1 MSSQDDNTQ
10 ALDTDIAVVGMAG
23 RFAGARS
30 IDEYWNN
37 LRNGVESL
45 STFTEAELAAA
56 GVDPAELADPNYVK
70 VGAVLPDMEE
80 FDAKFFGFSPREASI
95 MDPQHRHFL
104 EVAWEALENAGHVP
118 ATFGGS
124 IGIFGGSGHN
134 AYMPYNLLTNPKLMA
149 SVGFFLVRH
158 TGNDKDF
165 LTTRVSYLLN
175 LRGPS
180 VNVQT
185 ACSTSLVAIHMGVQS
200 LLNGE
205 CDMAL
210 AGGVTIELPHRH
222 GYLYRENEILSP
234 DGHCR
239 AFDAASKGTV
249 FGSGAGVVVLRR
261 LADAVRDG
269 DHIHAVIKGSAVNND
284 GSQKVGYMAPSVD
297 GQAQAIAEALA
308 IANVAPETITYV
320 SAHGTG
326 TPVGDPI
333 EVAALTQAYRQGTD
347 KTGYCA
353 LGSVKTNIGHTDT
366 AAGVASFIAVA
377 KAMQA
382 GEIPPLLHFKSGNP
396 ACDFERSPFY
406 VNAERIAWTPPQGVP
421 RRAGVSSLGVGG
433 TNGHIVVEQAP
444 QRGAPGAPTR
454 RFQVLVQSARS
465 MKSLDAGSETLAAH
479 FKAQPQTNLADAA
492 YTLQVGRQA
501 MQLRRVVVA
510 DSTADAAAALVDA
523 QRVIT
528 ETAADTPRSVAFMF
542 AGGGAQHPNMGR
554 GLYDSEPMY
563 RRAVDECLSILESRL
578 KLDLKPL
585 LFPATG
591 QEDAA
596 SEQLQRPS
604 LALPALLTTQYAQAK
619 LWQSW
624 GVEPN
629 AMIGHS
635 MGEYTA
641 AHLAGVFSLADALT
655 LVELRGR
662 LFETLPEGAMLSVPL
677 PEAELLPLLPADLS
691 IGVINGPRLCVASGP
706 VASIEALQARL
717 AEMEIDAA
725 RVRINVA
732 AHSPMLEPILAEFH
746 AFLRGITMRAPA
758 IPLISN
764 FSGKPISAAE
774 ATSPDYWVRHL
785 RHTVRFADGVQELL
799 ADESRVLLEVGPG
812 RTLSSLARSH
822 PARKMTQPI
831 VTSMRHPDEVVHD
844 QAFMLGAF
852 GRLWAVGT
860 DVDWGQLRQQDGVS
874 ETRHRIE
881 LPTYRFEHQRHWI
894 EPGVTGVLAPEDR
907 PLHKRKDLS
916 QWFYQP
922 VWQRSLAAQAVVA
935 HSGTTPRRT
944 LLLSDGCAFA
954 DRLAQRLRDAGDE
967 VIVALA
973 GKAWREVDA
982 RNVTVDAKNADDIER
997 LFQHVLAVNPPPSRI
1012 VHLWTFG
1019 PSDVEST
1026 LQRGFYRLLQIAQII
1041 GREDLSEPMALMVV
1055 TQRAQRV
1062 AGETDLDP
1070 AKATLLGPCKV
1081 IPREFPNV
1089 RCLLVDVDAPAA
1101 ASPHER
1107 RLLDGLAADLD
1118 AALAATLTH
1127 DVVAW
1132 RAGERWVQEQ
1142 AEAPLPAVVP
1152 GQSKL
1157 RTQGVY
1163 LITGGLG
1170 GVGLA
1175 MAEYLARTVQA
1186 RLVLVGRQGLPARSE
1201 WPQHLANGSASP
1213 SLVQRIRQVMAIE
1226 ALGAEVLVI
1235 AADVTH
1241 APQMKAAVKQAR
1253 ARFGA
1258 LHGVLHTAG
1267 VLADGVIQ
1275 LKDASV
1281 AASVLAPKVQGTLA
1295 LEAALADDKHAPA
1308 LDFLLLFS
1316 SISAFAGLAGQID
1329 YAAANA
1335 FLDATAQA
1343 RHARG
1348 EGHTIAVDWSQWQ
1361 EVGMAAELANQLGL
1375 APDALSGEDG
1385 IEIGHPLA
1393 QQLLV
1398 DTRDERVVAARLSR
1412 ATHWLL
1418 EEHQVK
1424 GGEAL
1429 IPGTG
1434 YLEIVRNAFALRG
1447 DSDSRSAIELRN
1459 VTFLAP
1465 FIVRVGEERDLRV
1478 HLRGLSTPTASF
1490 SVVGR
1495 SAGEAFVNDAWTEH
1509 VRGQVARVSSAA
1521 EVADTVAAIAER
1533 CQQRVQDGASTPEH
1547 LLFGARWNN
1556 IHRLQFGNGEALLT
1570 LELPAAFAPDL
1581 AEFPLHPALMD
1592 MATGGAQALVP
1603 AYDESRD
1610 FFVPALYGRVRIH
1623 GALTPQLTSHVR
1635 WRADLADDDAGTPD
1649 LAHYDVTV
1657 RDASGRIVVEVEDF
1671 TMLRV
1676 RDKALL
1682 THPAAA
1688 APAPARPRATANNVL
1703 ALGLRDGILSAEGA
1717 EVIERV
1723 LAAGAG
1729 PQIVVSPQDLIAL
1742 LAKLRQTAAPV
1753 VAAQTESAEAMAGY
1767 KAPATATEKMIAS
1780 MWAEMLGHA
1789 RVGATDNFFDLGGH
1803 SLLAVQVINKLKKR
1817 IGRALPLTALLEAPT
1832 VETLAALISPGEA
1845 SNATVGPA
1853 DASSNQAI
1861 NAAPA
1866 PSPVIRSATLVPV
1879 RPASGKPPLFFVH
1892 DGMGETLLYR
1902 NLALKLEPGHP
1913 VYGIQPEINERGEYA
1928 QTTIRDW
1935 AATHIRTL
1943 RRVQPQG
1950 PYMIAGL
1957 CAGGVIAME
1966 MARQLQEAGER
1977 TSYVGILDAADTQL
1991 AEIDHVSTARRDRLM
2006 RLFAQGG
2013 NGGKPTALSVLR
2025 ALPSLFAKGA
2035 RAARYE
2041 LNARWTRWVDARKV
2055 RRMRHQAGPNAGAA
2069 TTLSPTVIPYLQL
2082 YEHAHREHD
2091 PGTQPL
2097 QGLVALYRATG
2108 GDGTPAD
2115 QPYLERYGEP
2125 QLGWGARVAAPLEVA
2140 DVPGGHASLLQEP
2153 NVQKLADAMNQHLV
2167 RALDNRSEA
2176 PAPLPFVERRARP
2189 RTAAQS
2195 LAPAPQTAEID
2206 G

>member
-1 MSSQDDNTQ
+1 MSSHEDNS

-45 STFTEAELAAA
+45 SAFTEAELAAA
-56 GVDPAELADPNYVK
+56 GVNPAELADPNYVK
-70 VGAVLPDMEE
+70 VGAVLPDMED

-118 ATFGGS
+118 EKFGGS

-134 AYMPYNLLTNPKLMA
+134 AYLPYNLLTNPKLMG

-261 LADAVRDG
+261 LADAIADG

-297 GQAQAIAEALA
+297 GQAQAIAEAMA
-308 IANVAPETITYV
+308 IANVSPETITYV

-347 KTGYCA
+347 KTGDLRTGWCA

-396 ACDFERSPFY
+396 ACDFERTPFY
-406 VNAERIAWTPPQGVP
+406 LNAERIAWNPPQGVP

-433 TNGHIVVEQAP
+433 TNAHIVVEQAP
-444 QRGAPGAPTR
+444 PRGQSSAPTR

-479 FKAQPQTNLADAA
+479 FKAQPDTNLADAA

-510 DSTADAAAALVDA
+510 DSTADAATALVDA
-523 QRVIT
+523 QRTIT

-554 GLYDSEPMY
+554 GLYDSEPVY
-563 RRAVDECLSILESRL
+563 RQAVDECLAILRSKL
-578 KLDLKPL
+578 ALDLKPL
-585 LFPATG
+585 LFPAAG

-624 GVEPN
+624 GILPT
-629 AMIGHS
+629 AMVGHS

-706 VASIEALQARL
+706 VASIEALQQRL

-746 AFLRGITMRAPA
+746 AFLRGISMRAPT
-758 IPLISN
+758 IPFISN
-764 FSGKPISAAE
+764 FSGQPITAAE

-785 RHTVRFADGVQELL
+785 RHTVRFADGLQALL
-799 ADESRVLLEVGPG
+799 ADESRALLEVGPG
-812 RTLSSLARSH
+812 RTLSSLARNH
-822 PARKMTQPI
+822 PARNMTQPI
-831 VTSMRHPDEVVHD
+831 VTSMRHPDEAIDD

-852 GRLWAVGT
+852 GRLWAFGT
-860 DVDWGQLRQQDGVS
+860 EVDWSKLREG
-874 ETRHRIE
+874 EARHRIE
-881 LPTYRFEHQRHWI
+881 LPTYRFDHQRHWV
-894 EPGVTGVLAPEDR
+894 EPGVAGVLAPEDR

-922 VWQRSLAAQAVVA
+922 VWQRSVGAPAVVA
-935 HSGTTPRRT
+935 HSGATPRRT
-944 LLLSDGCAFA
+944 LVLSDGSGFA

-967 VIVALA
+967 VIVAST

-982 RNVTVDAKNADDIER
+982 RNVTVDARNANDIER

-1012 VHLWTFG
+1012 VHLWNLG
-1019 PSDVEST
+1019 SADVEAT

-1041 GREDLSEPMALMVV
+1041 GREDLSDPMALMVV

-1062 AGETDLDP
+1062 AGESDIDP

-1089 RCLLVDVDAPAA
+1089 RCVFVDVDAPAA
-1101 ASPHER
+1101 SSPLER
-1107 RLLDGLAADLD
+1107 RMQDGLAADLD
-1118 AALAATLTH
+1118 AALAATLKH
-1127 DVVAW
+1127 DVIAW
-1132 RAGERWVQEQ
+1132 RAGERWVQEH
-1142 AEAPLPAVVP
+1142 AELPLPAVAA

-1175 MAEYLARTVQA
+1175 MAEHLARTVQA
-1186 RLVLVGRQGLPARSE
+1186 RLVLVGRQGLPARGE
-1201 WPQHLANGSASP
+1201 WPHHLANGSASP

-1241 APQMKAAVKQAR
+1241 APQMKAALKQAR

-1295 LEAALADDKHAPA
+1295 LEAALADDKHAPP
-1308 LDFLLLFS
+1308 LDFLMLFS

-1348 EGHTIAVDWSQWQ
+1348 ESNTIAVDWSQWQ

-1385 IEIGHPLA
+1385 VEIGHPLA
-1393 QQLLV
+1393 QRLLL

-1434 YLEIVRNAFALRG
+1434 YLDIVRNAFALRG
-1447 DSDSRSAIELRN
+1447 EQHNGAIELRN

-1465 FIVRVGEERDLRV
+1465 FVVRAGEERDLRV
-1478 HLRGLSTPTASF
+1478 HLRGLGTPAASF
-1490 SVVGR
+1490 TVVGR
-1495 SAGEAFVNDAWTEH
+1495 TAGEAYVNDAWTEH
-1509 VRGQVARVSSAA
+1509 VRGQVAH
-1521 EVADTVAAIAER
+1521 VAAAPKADDSVAVISER
-1533 CQQRVQDGASTPEH
+1533 CQQRTQEGAATPEH

-1556 IHRLQFGNGEALLT
+1556 IRRIQFGSGEALLT

-1603 AYDESRD
+1603 GYDESRD
-1610 FFVPALYGRVRIH
+1610 FFVPALYGKLRIH

-1635 WRADLADDDAGTPD
+1635 WRADLNDDDTGTPD
-1649 LAHYDVTV
+1649 LAHYDVTI
-1657 RDASGRIVVEVEDF
+1657 RDASGRVVVEIEDF

-1682 THPAAA
+1682 AHPAAAA

-1717 EVIERV
+1717 EAIERV
-1723 LAAGAG
+1723 LAANAG
-1729 PQIVVSPQDLIAL
+1729 PQVVVSPQDLIAL

-1767 KAPATATEKMIAS
+1767 KAPATATEKMIAQ

-1789 RVGATDNFFDLGGH
+1789 RVGASDNFFDLGGH
-1803 SLLAVQVINKLKKR
+1803 SLLAVQVINKLKKK
-1817 IGRALPLTALLEAPT
+1817 IGKALPLTALLEAPT
-1832 VETLAALISPGEA
+1832 VETLAALINPGEA
-1845 SNATVGPA
+1845 SSTATHAPA
-1853 DASSNQAI
+1853 DDVA
-1861 NAAPA
+1861 AAPA
-1866 PSPVIRSATLVPV
+1866 AAPVIRSATLVPV

-1913 VYGIQPEINERGEYA
+1913 VYGIQPEINARGEYA

-1950 PYMIAGL
+1950 PYLIAGL

-1991 AEIDHVSTARRDRLM
+1991 EEIDHVRHARRDRLM
-2006 RLFAQGG
+2006 RLFTQGQ
-2013 NGGKPTALSVLR
+2013 NGGKPTPLSVLR

-2041 LNARWTRWVDARKV
+2041 LNTRWTRWVDARKV
-2055 RRMRHQAGPNAGAA
+2055 RRMRHQAGADAMA
-2069 TTLSPTVIPYLQL
+2069 DTQAPTVIPYLQL

-2097 QGLVALYRATG
+2097 QGLVALYRATQ

-2115 QPYLERYGEP
+2115 QPYIERYGEP
-2125 QLGWGARVAAPLEVA
+2125 LLGWGTRVAAPLEVT

-2167 RALDNRSEA
+2167 RALETRNEAQA
-2176 PAPLPFVERRARP
+2176 PAPFVERRKRP
-2189 RTAAQS
+2189 RTAPPQ
-2195 LAPAPQTAEID
+2195 PALQTAEID

>member
-1 MSSQDDNTQ
+1 M
-10 ALDTDIAVVGMAG
+10 
-23 RFAGARS
+23 
-30 IDEYWNN
+30 
-37 LRNGVESL
+37 
-45 STFTEAELAAA
+45 
-56 GVDPAELADPNYVK
+56 
-70 VGAVLPDMEE
+70 
-80 FDAKFFGFSPREASI
+80 
-95 MDPQHRHFL
+95 
-104 EVAWEALENAGHVP
+104 
-118 ATFGGS
+118 
-124 IGIFGGSGHN
+124 
-134 AYMPYNLLTNPKLMA
+134 
-149 SVGFFLVRH
+149 
-158 TGNDKDF
+158 
-165 LTTRVSYLLN
+165 
-175 LRGPS
+175 
-180 VNVQT
+180 
-185 ACSTSLVAIHMGVQS
+185 
-200 LLNGE
+200 
-205 CDMAL
+205 
-210 AGGVTIELPHRH
+210 
-222 GYLYRENEILSP
+222 
-234 DGHCR
+234 
-239 AFDAASKGTV
+239 
-249 FGSGAGVVVLRR
+249 RR
-261 LADAVRDG
+261 
-269 DHIHAVIKGSAVNND
+269 
-284 GSQKVGYMAPSVD
+284 
-297 GQAQAIAEALA
+297 
-308 IANVAPETITYV
+308 
-320 SAHGTG
+320 
-326 TPVGDPI
+326 
-333 EVAALTQAYRQGTD
+333 
-347 KTGYCA
+347 
-353 LGSVKTNIGHTDT
+353 
-366 AAGVASFIAVA
+366 
-377 KAMQA
+377 
-382 GEIPPLLHFKSGNP
+382 
-396 ACDFERSPFY
+396 
-406 VNAERIAWTPPQGVP
+406 
-421 RRAGVSSLGVGG
+421 
-433 TNGHIVVEQAP
+433 IVVAE
-444 QRGAPGAPTR
+444 
-454 RFQVLVQSARS
+454 SS
-465 MKSLDAGSETLAAH
+465 
-479 FKAQPQTNLADAA
+479 
-492 YTLQVGRQA
+492 
-501 MQLRRVVVA
+501 
-510 DSTADAAAALVDA
+510 ADAAAALVNAD
-523 QRVIT
+523 RIVT
-528 ETAADTPRSVAFMF
+528 ETAADVPRSVAFMF

-554 GLYDSEPMY
+554 GLYDSEPVY
-563 RRAVDECLSILESRL
+563 RRAIDECLSILQSRL

-585 LFPATG
+585 LFPAAG
-591 QEDAA
+591 HEEAA
-596 SEQLQRPS
+596 AEQLQRPS
-604 LALPALLTTQYAQAK
+604 LALPALLATQYAQAK

-677 PEAELLPLLPADLS
+677 PEAELLPLLTPDLA

-732 AHSPMLEPILAEFH
+732 AHSPMLEPILAEFG
-746 AFLRGITMRAPA
+746 AFLRGITMRAPTL
-758 IPLISN
+758 PFISN
-764 FSGKPISAAE
+764 FSGQPITAAE

-785 RHTVRFADGVQELL
+785 RHTVRFADGVQALL

-812 RTLSSLARSH
+812 RTLSSLTRNH

-831 VTSMRHPDEVVHD
+831 VTSMRHADEAVHD

-860 DVDWGQLRQQDGVS
+860 DVDWSKLRQLDGVG

-881 LPTYRFEHQRHWI
+881 LPAYRFDHQRHWV

-907 PLHKRKDLS
+907 PLHKRKDLA
-916 QWFYQP
+916 QWFYKP
-922 VWQRSLAAQAVVA
+922 VWQRSVTTPAVVVHTGA
-935 HSGTTPRRT
+935 TPRRT
-944 LLLSDGCAFA
+944 LLLSDGSGFA

-967 VIVALA
+967 VIVATA
-973 GKAWREVDA
+973 GKSWREVDA
-982 RNVTVDAKNADDIER
+982 RNVTVDAKNANDIER
-997 LFQHVLAVNPPPSRI
+997 LFAHVLAVSPPPSRI
-1012 VHLWTFG
+1012 VHLWNLGTG
-1019 PSDVEST
+1019 DVEST
-1026 LQRGFYRLLQIAQII
+1026 LQRGIYRLLQIAQII
-1041 GREDLSEPMALMVV
+1041 GREDLSDPMALMVI

-1081 IPREFPNV
+1081 IPREFTNV
-1089 RCLLVDVDAPAA
+1089 RCVLVDVDAPAA
-1101 ASPHER
+1101 SSPLER

-1118 AALAATLTH
+1118 AALSATLSH
-1127 DVVAW
+1127 DVIAW

-1142 AEAPLPAVVP
+1142 AEAPLPAVAP

-1157 RTQGVY
+1157 RAHGVY

-1175 MAEYLARTVQA
+1175 IAEHLAKTVQA

-1201 WPQHLANGSASP
+1201 WAQRLADGSIAP
-1213 SLVQRIRQVMAIE
+1213 SQAHRIRQVMAIE

-1235 AADVTH
+1235 AADVTS
-1241 APQMKAAVKQAR
+1241 APQMKAALKQAR

-1275 LKDASV
+1275 LKDAAV

-1295 LEAALADDKHAPA
+1295 LEAALADDKQAPA
-1308 LDFLLLFS
+1308 LDFLILFS

-1335 FLDATAQA
+1335 FLDAYAQA
-1343 RHARG
+1343 RYARG
-1348 EGHTIAVDWSQWQ
+1348 EGHTVAIDWSQWQ

-1385 IEIGHPLA
+1385 VEIGHPLA

-1418 EEHQVK
+1418 EEHQLK
-1424 GGEAL
+1424 GGESL

-1447 DSDSRSAIELRN
+1447 DPHGGAIELRN
-1459 VTFLAP
+1459 VTFLTP
-1465 FIVRVGEERDLRV
+1465 FVVRAGEERDLRV
-1478 HLRGLSTPTASF
+1478 HLRGLGTPAASF

-1495 SAGEAFVNDAWTEH
+1495 TAGEAFVNDAWTEH
-1509 VRGQVARVSSAA
+1509 VRGQVSRVATAPKSADSLA
-1521 EVADTVAAIAER
+1521 VISER
-1533 CQQRVQDGASTPEH
+1533 CQQRSQDSASTPEH

-1556 IHRLQFGNGEALLT
+1556 IHRMQFGAGEALLT

-1603 AYDESRD
+1603 GYDESRD
-1610 FFVPALYGRVRIH
+1610 FYVPALYGKLRVY
-1623 GALTPQLTSHVR
+1623 GALTPQVTSHVR
-1635 WRADLADDDAGTPD
+1635 WRADLNDDDSGATDLAPD
-1649 LAHYDVTV
+1649 LAHYDVTI
-1657 RDASGRIVVEVEDF
+1657 RDASGQVVVEVEDF
-1671 TMLRV
+1671 TMIRV

-1682 THPAAA
+1682 ARSATAA

-1723 LAAGAG
+1723 LAANAG

-1753 VAAQTESAEAMAGY
+1753 VAAQAESAEAMAGY
-1767 KAPATATEKMIAS
+1767 KAPSTATEKLIAH

-1789 RVGATDNFFDLGGH
+1789 RVSATDNFFDLGGH
-1803 SLLAVQVINKLKKR
+1803 SLLAVQVINKLKKK
-1817 IGRALPLTALLEAPT
+1817 IGKALPLTALLEAPT
-1832 VETLAALISPGEA
+1832 VETLAALIDPNGSPIDPSA
-1845 SNATVGPA
+1845 DNAT
-1853 DASSNQAI
+1853 
-1861 NAAPA
+1861 AAPSA
-1866 PSPVIRSATLVPV
+1866 APVIRSATLVPV

-1913 VYGIQPEINERGEYA
+1913 VYGLQPEINARGEYA

-1957 CAGGVIAME
+1957 CAGGVIAVE
-1966 MARQLQEAGER
+1966 MARQLQESGEH
-1977 TSYVGILDAADTQL
+1977 TSYVGILDAADSQL
-1991 AEIDHVSTARRDRLM
+1991 AEIDHVSHARRDRLR
-2006 RLFAQGG
+2006 RLFSQG
-2013 NGGKPTALSVLR
+2013 NDGGKPTPLSVLR
-2025 ALPSLFAKGA
+2025 ALPMLVAKA
-2035 RAARYE
+2035 TRAARYE
-2041 LNARWTRWVDARKV
+2041 LQTRWTRAADARKV
-2055 RRMRHQAGPNAGAA
+2055 RRMRQQGAPDAAGDTQAPAA
-2069 TTLSPTVIPYLQL
+2069 DIPFLQL

-2091 PGTQPL
+2091 PGTRPL
-2097 QGLVALYRATG
+2097 QGLVALYRATR

-2115 QPYLERYGEP
+2115 QPYIERYGEA
-2125 QLGWGARVAAPLEVA
+2125 QLGWSSRVATPLEVT

-2153 NVQKLADAMNQHLV
+2153 NVHRLAEAMNQHLV
-2167 RALDNRSEA
+2167 RAQAGGTEA
-2176 PAPLPFVERRARP
+2176 GSPAPTFERRTVP
-2189 RTAAQS
+2189 RTAPQPSA
-2195 LAPAPQTAEID
+2195 LQTADID

>member
-1 MSSQDDNTQ
+1 MNPHDDDTPP
-10 ALDTDIAVVGMAG
+10 LDTDIAVVGMAG
-23 RFAGARS
+23 RFAGART

-45 STFTEAELAAA
+45 TTFTEAELVAT
-56 GVDPAELADPNYVK
+56 GVNPAELADPNYVK

-104 EVAWEALENAGHVP
+104 EVAWEALENAAHVP
-118 ATFGGS
+118 EKFGGS

-134 AYMPYNLLTNPKLMA
+134 AYLPYNLLTNPKLMA

-261 LADAVRDG
+261 LADALREG

-308 IANVAPETITYV
+308 IANVSPDTITYV

-347 KTGYCA
+347 KVNYCA

-396 ACDFERSPFY
+396 ACDFERTPFY
-406 VNAERIAWTPPQGVP
+406 LNAERIAWNPPQGVP

-444 QRGAPGAPTR
+444 PRGASGVPTR

-465 MKSLDAGSETLAAH
+465 MKSLDAGSKTLAAH
-479 FKAQPQTNLADAA
+479 FKARPGTHLADAA
-492 YTLQVGRQA
+492 YTLQAGRQA

-510 DSTADAAAALVDA
+510 DSTTDAAAALVDT

-528 ETAADTPRSVAFMF
+528 ETASDTQRSVAFMF
-542 AGGGAQHPNMGR
+542 AGGGAQHPDMGK
-554 GLYDSEPMY
+554 GLYDSEPVY
-563 RRAVDECLSILESRL
+563 HRAVDECLGILQSRL
-578 KLDLKPL
+578 QLDLKPL
-585 LFPATG
+585 LFPPAG
-591 QEDAA
+591 QHEVAA
-596 SEQLQRPS
+596 EELQRPS
-604 LALPALLTTQYAQAK
+604 LALPALFTTQYAQAK

-624 GVEPN
+624 GIEPN

-677 PEAELLPLLPADLS
+677 PEAELLPLLTADLADVS

-717 AEMEIDAA
+717 AGMDIDAA

-732 AHSPMLEPILAEFH
+732 AHSPMLEPILAEFS
-746 AFLRGITMRAPA
+746 AFLRGITMRAPTVA
-758 IPLISN
+758 VISN
-764 FSGKPISAAE
+764 FSGKPITAAE
-774 ATSPDYWVRHL
+774 ATSPEYWVRHL

-831 VTSMRHPDEVVHD
+831 VTSMRHPEEAVDD

-860 DVDWGQLRQQDGVS
+860 DVDWSKLREG

-881 LPTYRFEHQRHWI
+881 LPTYCFDHQRHWV

-922 VWQRSLAAQAVVA
+922 VWQRSMGSPAVVA
-935 HSGTTPRRT
+935 HTGTTPRRT
-944 LLLSDGCAFA
+944 LVLSDGSGFA
-954 DRLAQRLRDAGDE
+954 DRLSQRLRDAGDE
-967 VIVALA
+967 VIVASI

-982 RNVTVDAKNADDIER
+982 RNVVVDAKNANDIER
-997 LFQHVLAVNPPPSRI
+997 LFAHVLAVSPPPSRI
-1012 VHLWTFG
+1012 VHLWNLD
-1019 PSDVEST
+1019 SADVETT

-1041 GREDLSEPMALMVV
+1041 GREDLSDPLALMVV
-1055 TQRAQRV
+1055 TRRAQRV
-1062 AGETDLDP
+1062 AGESDLDP
-1070 AKATLLGPCKV
+1070 VKATLLGPCKV
-1081 IPREFPNV
+1081 IPREFPNM
-1089 RCLLVDVDAPAA
+1089 RCVLVDVDAPAA
-1101 ASPHER
+1101 SSPLER

-1118 AALAATLTH
+1118 AALAAPPTH
-1127 DVVAW
+1127 DVIAW

-1142 AEAPLPAVVP
+1142 IELPLPAVAA
-1152 GQSKL
+1152 GQSSL
-1157 RTQGVY
+1157 RARGVY

-1175 MAEYLARTVQA
+1175 IAEYLAKTVQA

-1226 ALGAEVLVI
+1226 TLGAEVLVI
-1235 AADVTH
+1235 AADVTNT
-1241 APQMKAAVKQAR
+1241 AQMKAAVRSAR
-1253 ARFGA
+1253 ARYGA

-1275 LKDASV
+1275 LKDALV

-1308 LDFLLLFS
+1308 LDFLMLFS

-1343 RHARG
+1343 RYARG

-1385 IEIGHPLA
+1385 VEIGHPLA

-1398 DTRDERVVAARLSR
+1398 DTRDERVVATRLSR

-1418 EEHQVK
+1418 EEHQIK

-1434 YLEIVRNAFALRG
+1434 YLEIVRNAFALR
-1447 DSDSRSAIELRN
+1447 SDHQNGSIELRN

-1465 FIVRVGEERDLRV
+1465 FVVRAGEERDLRV
-1478 HLRGLSTPTASF
+1478 HLRGLGTPTASF

-1495 SAGEAFVNDAWTEH
+1495 TAGEAYVNDAWTEH
-1509 VRGQVARVSSAA
+1509 VRGQVTHVTTAPRQTESVA
-1521 EVADTVAAIAER
+1521 EISER
-1533 CQQRVQDGASTPEH
+1533 CQRSVQEGASAPEH

-1556 IHRLQFGNGEALLT
+1556 IRRLQFGDGEALLT

-1603 AYDESRD
+1603 GYDESRD
-1610 FFVPALYGRVRIH
+1610 FFVPALYGNVRIH
-1623 GALTPQLTSHVR
+1623 GALTPQLTSHIR
-1635 WRADLADDDAGTPD
+1635 WRADLHDDDSSTPD
-1649 LAHYDVTV
+1649 LAHYDVTI

-1676 RDKALL
+1676 RDKSLL
-1682 THPAAA
+1682 THPAAVA
-1688 APAPARPRATANNVL
+1688 APTPARPRATANNVL

-1723 LAAGAG
+1723 LAANAG
-1729 PQIVVSPQDLIAL
+1729 PQIIVSPQDLIAL
-1742 LAKLRQTAAPV
+1742 LAKLRQATAPV
-1753 VAAQTESAEAMAGY
+1753 VAQVESAEAMAGY
-1767 KAPATATEKMIAS
+1767 KAPSTATEKLIAQ

-1789 RVGATDNFFDLGGH
+1789 RVGASDNFFDLGGH
-1803 SLLAVQVINKLKKR
+1803 SLLAVQVINKLKKK
-1817 IGRALPLTALLEAPT
+1817 IGKALPLTALLEAPT
-1832 VETLAALISPGEA
+1832 VETLAALINPGEKGSGA
-1845 SNATVGPA
+1845 DDAPTNETV
-1853 DASSNQAI
+1853 
-1861 NAAPA
+1861 AAA
-1866 PSPVIRSATLVPV
+1866 AASPVIRSATLVPV

-1913 VYGIQPEINERGEYA
+1913 VYGIQPEINARGEYA

-1950 PYMIAGL
+1950 PYLIAGL

-1991 AEIDHVSTARRDRLM
+1991 REIDHVSHARRDRLM

-2013 NGGKPTALSVLR
+2013 TGGKPTLLSVLR
-2025 ALPSLFAKGA
+2025 ALPLLFAKA
-2035 RAARYE
+2035 TRAARYE
-2041 LNARWTRWVDARKV
+2041 LNTRWTRWADARKV
-2055 RRMRHQAGPNAGAA
+2055 RRMRTHAGPDVGADTQA
-2069 TTLSPTVIPYLQL
+2069 PTVIPYLQL
-2082 YEHAHREHD
+2082 YEHAHREHE

-2097 QGLVALYRATG
+2097 DGLVALYRATQ

-2115 QPYLERYGEP
+2115 QPYIERYGEP
-2125 QLGWGARVAAPLEVA
+2125 QLGWGSRVAAPLEVI

-2153 NVQKLADAMNQHLV
+2153 NVQKLADAINQHLV
-2167 RALDNRSEA
+2167 RALDSRTEAHA
-2176 PAPLPFVERRARP
+2176 PAPFVERRARP
-2189 RTAAQS
+2189 RTALPQ
-2195 LAPAPQTAEID
+2195 PAPQAAEID
-2206 G
+2206 A

>member
-45 STFTEAELAAA
+45 TTFTEAELAAA
-56 GVDPAELADPNYVK
+56 GVNPAELADPNYVK

-134 AYMPYNLLTNPKLMA
+134 AYLPYNLLSNPKLMA

-249 FGSGAGVVVLRR
+249 FGSGAGIVVLRR
-261 LADAVRDG
+261 LADAIADG

-297 GQAQAIAEALA
+297 GQAQAIAEAMA
-308 IANVAPETITYV
+308 IANVSPETITYV

-333 EVAALTQAYRQGTD
+333 EVAALTQAYRQGTE

-382 GEIPPLLHFKSGNP
+382 GEIPPLLHFKSGNT
-396 ACDFERSPFY
+396 ACDFERTPFY
-406 VNAERIAWTPPQGVP
+406 LNAERIAWNPPQGVP

-444 QRGAPGAPTR
+444 QRGPSSTPTR
-454 RFQVLVQSARS
+454 RYQVLVQSARS
-465 MKSLDAGSETLAAH
+465 MKSLDAGSQTLAAH
-479 FKAQPQTNLADAA
+479 FKTQPGTNLADAA

-501 MQLRRVVVA
+501 MQLRRLVVA
-510 DSTADAAAALVDA
+510 DSTADAAAALVDS

-528 ETAADTPRSVAFMF
+528 ETAADLPRSVAFMF
-542 AGGGAQHPNMGR
+542 AGGGAQHPDMGR
-554 GLYDSEPMY
+554 GLYDGEPVY
-563 RRAVDECLSILESRL
+563 RRAVDECLAILQSRL
-578 KLDLKPL
+578 KLDLRPL
-585 LFPATG
+585 LFPAAG
-591 QEDAA
+591 QHEIAA
-596 SEQLQRPS
+596 EQLQRPS
-604 LALPALLTTQYAQAK
+604 LALPALLATQYAQAK

-624 GVEPN
+624 GVEPT

-732 AHSPMLEPILAEFH
+732 AHSPMLEPILAEFS
-746 AFLRGITMRAPA
+746 AFLRGITMRAPTMA
-758 IPLISN
+758 VISN
-764 FSGKPISAAE
+764 FSGKPVTAAE

-785 RHTVRFADGVQELL
+785 RHTVRFADGLQDLL

-812 RTLSSLARSH
+812 RTLSSLARNH

-831 VTSMRHPDEVVHD
+831 VTSMRHPDEAVDD

-860 DVDWGQLRQQDGVS
+860 DVDWSKLRQLDDVS
-874 ETRHRIE
+874 EKRHRIE
-881 LPTYRFEHQRHWI
+881 LPTYRFEHQRHWV

-907 PLHKRKDLS
+907 SLHKRKDLS

-922 VWQRSLAAQAVVA
+922 VWQRSLAAPAVVA

-944 LLLSDGCAFA
+944 LMLSDGSGFA

-982 RNVTVDAKNADDIER
+982 RNVTVDAKSANDIER
-997 LFQHVLAVNPPPSRI
+997 LLQHVLAVNPPPSRI
-1012 VHLWTFG
+1012 VHLWNLG
-1019 PSDVEST
+1019 PADVETT
-1026 LQRGFYRLLQIAQII
+1026 LQRGFYRLLQIAQVI
-1041 GREDLSEPMALMVV
+1041 GREDLSDPMALMVV

-1062 AGETDLDP
+1062 AGETDIDP

-1089 RCLLVDVDAPAA
+1089 RCVLVDVDAPV
-1101 ASPHER
+1101 ASSPLER
-1107 RLLDGLAADLD
+1107 RMLDGLAADLD

-1127 DVVAW
+1127 DVIAW

-1142 AEAPLPAVVP
+1142 AEAPLPAVAA
-1152 GQSKL
+1152 GQSRL

-1175 MAEYLARTVQA
+1175 IAEYLAKTVQA
-1186 RLVLVGRQGLPARSE
+1186 RLVLIGRQGLPARSE

-1235 AADVTH
+1235 AADVTN
-1241 APQMKAAVKQAR
+1241 APQMKAALKQAR

-1308 LDFLLLFS
+1308 LDFLMLFS

-1343 RHARG
+1343 RYARG
-1348 EGHTIAVDWSQWQ
+1348 DGHTIAVDWSQWQ

-1385 IEIGHPLA
+1385 VDIGHPLA

-1398 DTRDERVVAARLSR
+1398 DTRDERVVATRLSR

-1418 EEHQVK
+1418 EEHQIK

-1447 DSDSRSAIELRN
+1447 EQQNDAIELRN

-1465 FIVRVGEERDLRV
+1465 FVVRAGEERDLRV
-1478 HLRGLSTPTASF
+1478 HLRGLGTPAASF

-1495 SAGEAFVNDAWTEH
+1495 AAGEAYVNDAWTEH
-1509 VRGQVARVSSAA
+1509 VRGQVARVSTAAKSADSVA
-1521 EVADTVAAIAER
+1521 EISER
-1533 CQQRVQDGASTPEH
+1533 CQRRVQDGANAPEH
-1547 LLFGARWNN
+1547 LLFGARWSN
-1556 IHRLQFGNGEALLT
+1556 IHRLQLGDGEALLT

-1603 AYDESRD
+1603 GYDESRD
-1610 FFVPALYGRVRIH
+1610 FFVPALYGKVRIH

-1635 WRADLADDDAGTPD
+1635 WRADLHDDDDGTPD
-1649 LAHYDVTV
+1649 LAHYDVTI
-1657 RDASGRIVVEVEDF
+1657 RDASGRVVVEVDDF
-1671 TMLRV
+1671 TMLRL

-1682 THPAAA
+1682 THPAAAA

-1723 LAAGAG
+1723 LAANAG

-1742 LAKLRQTAAPV
+1742 LAKLRQTAAPLV
-1753 VAAQTESAEAMAGY
+1753 AQTESAEAMAGY
-1767 KAPATATEKMIAS
+1767 KAPATATEKMIAQ

-1789 RVGATDNFFDLGGH
+1789 RVGASDNFFDLGGH
-1803 SLLAVQVINKLKKR
+1803 SLLAVQVINKLKKKV
-1817 IGRALPLTALLEAPT
+1817 GKALPLTALLEAPT
-1832 VETLAALISPGEA
+1832 VETLAALINPGD
-1845 SNATVGPA
+1845 VGKGPA
-1853 DASSNQAI
+1853 DASADEAA
-1861 NAAPA
+1861 AAPA

-1913 VYGIQPEINERGEYA
+1913 VYGIQPEINARGEYA

-1950 PYMIAGL
+1950 PYLIAGL

-1991 AEIDHVSTARRDRLM
+1991 EEIDHVSHARRDRLT

-2013 NGGKPTALSVLR
+2013 NGGKPTPLSVLR

-2041 LNARWTRWVDARKV
+2041 LQTRWARVVDARKV
-2055 RRMRHQAGPNAGAA
+2055 RRMRHQAGPDAA
-2069 TTLSPTVIPYLQL
+2069 ADTQTPTVIPYLQL

-2097 QGLVALYRATG
+2097 QGLVALYRATR

-2115 QPYLERYGEP
+2115 QPYIERYGEP
-2125 QLGWGARVAAPLEVA
+2125 QLGWGSRVAAPLEVT

-2167 RALDNRSEA
+2167 RALDSRTEASA
-2176 PAPLPFVERRARP
+2176 PAPFVERRARP
-2189 RTAAQS
+2189 RTALPQ
-2195 LAPAPQTAEID
+2195 PALQTAEID

>member
-1 MSSQDDNTQ
+1 
-10 ALDTDIAVVGMAG
+10 
-23 RFAGARS
+23 
-30 IDEYWNN
+30 
-37 LRNGVESL
+37 
-45 STFTEAELAAA
+45 
-56 GVDPAELADPNYVK
+56 
-70 VGAVLPDMEE
+70 MEE

-104 EVAWEALENAGHVP
+104 EVAWQALENAGHVP

-124 IGIFGGSGHN
+124 IGVFGGSGHN
-134 AYMPYNLLTNPKLMA
+134 AYMPLNLLSNPKLMA

-249 FGSGAGVVVLRR
+249 FGSGVGVVVLRR
-261 LADAVRDG
+261 LADAMADG

-308 IANVAPETITYV
+308 IANVSPETITYV

-347 KTGYCA
+347 KTAYCA

-396 ACDFERSPFY
+396 ACDFERTPFY
-406 VNAERIAWTPPQGVP
+406 LNAERIAWNPPQGTP

-433 TNGHIVVEQAP
+433 TNAHLVVEEAP
-444 QRGAPGAPTR
+444 RRGASSAPTR

-465 MKSLDAGSETLAAH
+465 MKSLDAGSETLAA
-479 FKAQPQTNLADAA
+479 FFRSQAETNFADAA
-492 YTLQVGRQA
+492 YTLQAGRQP

-510 DSTADAAAALVDA
+510 ESLADAAQALTDA
-523 QRVIT
+523 ERVIT
-528 ETAADTPRSVAFMF
+528 ETAADVPRSVAFMF

-554 GLYDSEPMY
+554 GLYDSEPVY
-563 RRAVDECLSILESRL
+563 RHAVDECLSILQSRL

-585 LFPATG
+585 LFPAPG
-591 QEDAA
+591 QEEVAG
-596 SEQLQRPS
+596 EQLQRPS

-717 AEMEIDAA
+717 ADMEIDAT

-758 IPLISN
+758 IALVSN
-764 FSGKPISAAE
+764 FSGKPITTAE

-831 VTSMRHPDEVVHD
+831 VTSMRHPDEAAHD

-860 DVDWGQLRQQDGVS
+860 DVDWGKLREGES
-874 ETRHRIE
+874 RHRIE
-881 LPTYRFEHQRHWI
+881 LPTYCFDHHRHWV
-894 EPGVTGVLAPEDR
+894 EPGVSGVLAPEDR
-907 PLHKRKDLS
+907 PLHKRKELS

-922 VWQRSLAAQAVVA
+922 VWQRSVAATAVVA

-944 LLLSDGCAFA
+944 LVLSDGSGFA

-997 LFQHVLAVNPPPSRI
+997 LFAQVLAVSPPPSRI
-1012 VHLWTFG
+1012 VHLWNLG
-1019 PSDVEST
+1019 PADVESS

-1041 GREDLSEPMALMVV
+1041 GREDLADPMALMVV

-1089 RCLLVDVDAPAA
+1089 RCVLVDIDAPAA
-1101 ASPHER
+1101 ASPLDR

-1118 AALAATLTH
+1118 AALSATLTH
-1127 DVVAW
+1127 DVIAW
-1132 RAGERWVQEQ
+1132 RAGERWVQQ
-1142 AEAPLPAVVP
+1142 QVEAPLPAVAA

-1175 MAEYLARTVQA
+1175 IAEYLARTVQA
-1186 RLVLVGRQGLPARSE
+1186 RLVLIGRQGLPARSE
-1201 WPQHLANGSASP
+1201 WPQHLANGAASP
-1213 SLVQRIRQVMAIE
+1213 SLVHRIRQVMAIE

-1235 AADVTH
+1235 AADVTQP
-1241 APQMKAAVKQAR
+1241 AQMKAAVKQAR

-1308 LDFLLLFS
+1308 LDFLMLFS

-1348 EGHTIAVDWSQWQ
+1348 EGRTIAIDWSQWQ

-1385 IEIGHPLA
+1385 VEIGHPLA

-1434 YLEIVRNAFALRG
+1434 YLDIVRNAFALRG
-1447 DSDSRSAIELRN
+1447 EHHGGAIELRN

-1465 FIVRVGEERDLRV
+1465 FIVRAGEERDLRV
-1478 HLRGLSTPTASF
+1478 HLRGLCTPTASF

-1495 SAGEAFVNDAWTEH
+1495 AAGEAFVNDAWTEH
-1509 VRGQVARVSSAA
+1509 VRGQVAQVSTAA
-1521 EVADTVAAIAER
+1521 GPAESVAEISER
-1533 CQQRVQDGASTPEH
+1533 CQHRLQEGASAPEH
-1547 LLFGARWNN
+1547 LLFGARWSN
-1556 IHRLQFGNGEALLT
+1556 IQRIQFGNGEALLT

-1592 MATGGAQALVP
+1592 MATAGAQALVP
-1603 AYDESRD
+1603 GYDETRD

-1635 WRADLADDDAGTPD
+1635 WRADLNDDDDSDTPD

-1657 RDASGRIVVEVEDF
+1657 RDASGRVVVEVEDF

-1682 THPAAA
+1682 THPAAAA

-1723 LAAGAG
+1723 LSADAG
-1729 PQIVVSPQDLIAL
+1729 PQVVVSPQDLIAL

-1767 KAPATATEKMIAS
+1767 KAPATATEKMIAQ

-1789 RVGATDNFFDLGGH
+1789 RVGASDNFFDLGGH
-1803 SLLAVQVINKLKKR
+1803 SLLAVQVINKLKKK
-1817 IGRALPLTALLEAPT
+1817 IGKTLPLTALLEAPT
-1832 VETLAALISPGEA
+1832 VETLAALINPGESRGA
-1845 SNATVGPA
+1845 EPALA
-1853 DASSNQAI
+1853 DAAGGETTP
-1861 NAAPA
+1861 APAPA
-1866 PSPVIRSATLVPV
+1866 PSTVIRSATLVPV

-1913 VYGIQPEINERGEYA
+1913 VYGIQPEINDRGEYA

-1991 AEIDHVSTARRDRLM
+1991 AEIDHVQTARRHRLM
-2006 RLFAQGG
+2006 RLFGQGE
-2013 NGGKPTALSVLR
+2013 NGGKPTLRSVLR
-2025 ALPSLFAKGA
+2025 ALPLLLAKAA

-2055 RRMRHQAGPNAGAA
+2055 RRMRGRAGPYASGD
-2069 TTLSPTVIPYLQL
+2069 TQSPTVIPYLQL

-2097 QGLVALYRATG
+2097 HGLVALYRATG

-2115 QPYLERYGEP
+2115 QPYIERYGEP
-2125 QLGWGARVAAPLEVA
+2125 QLGWGSRVAAPLEVT

-2153 NVQKLADAMNQHLV
+2153 NVQKLADAMNRHLV
-2167 RALDNRSEA
+2167 RALENRLDA

-2189 RTAAQS
+2189 RPAALTPPTPS
-2195 LAPAPQTAEID
+2195 PAPAPAPLTAEID

>member
-1 MSSQDDNTQ
+1 MSRDNDNTA

-37 LRNGVESL
+37 LRNGVESF
-45 STFTEAELAAA
+45 SAFSETELAAA
-56 GVDPAELADPNYVK
+56 GVNPAELADPNYVK

-104 EVAWEALENAGHVP
+104 EVAWQALENAGHVP
-118 ATFGGS
+118 EKFGGS
-124 IGIFGGSGHN
+124 IGVFGGSGHN
-134 AYMPYNLLTNPKLMA
+134 AYLPYNLLTNPKLMA

-261 LADAVRDG
+261 LADAIADG

-297 GQAQAIAEALA
+297 GQAQAIAEAMA
-308 IANVAPETITYV
+308 IANVSPETITYV

-333 EVAALTQAYRQGTD
+333 EVAALTQAYRQGTE

-396 ACDFERSPFY
+396 ACDFERTPFY
-406 VNAERIAWTPPQGVP
+406 LNAERIAWQPPPGVP

-433 TNGHIVVEQAP
+433 TNAHIVVEEAP
-444 QRGAPGAPTR
+444 RRGASSAPTR

-465 MKSLDAGSETLAAH
+465 MKSLDAGSETLAA
-479 FKAQPQTNLADAA
+479 FFRSQAETNFADAA

-510 DSTADAAAALVDA
+510 ESVVDAAQALTDA
-523 QRVIT
+523 ERVIT
-528 ETAADTPRSVAFMF
+528 ETAADVPRSVAFMF

-554 GLYDSEPMY
+554 GLYDSEPVY
-563 RRAVDECLSILESRL
+563 RRAVDECLAILQSRL

-585 LFPATG
+585 LFPAAG
-591 QEDAA
+591 QEDVA

-717 AEMEIDAA
+717 ADMEIDAT

-732 AHSPMLEPILAEFH
+732 AHSPMLEPILTEFH

-758 IPLISN
+758 IALVSN
-764 FSGKPISAAE
+764 FSGKPITAAE

-831 VTSMRHPDEVVHD
+831 VTSMRHPDEEAHD

-860 DVDWGQLRQQDGVS
+860 DVDWSRLREG

-881 LPTYRFEHQRHWI
+881 LPTYCFDHHRHWV
-894 EPGVTGVLAPEDR
+894 EPGVSGVLAPEDR
-907 PLHKRKDLS
+907 LLHKRKDLS

-922 VWQRSLAAQAVVA
+922 VWQRSVAAHTVVG

-944 LLLSDGCAFA
+944 LLLSDGSGLA

-982 RNVTVDAKNADDIER
+982 RNVTVDAKNANDIER
-997 LFQHVLAVNPPPSRI
+997 LFAHVLAVSPPPSRI
-1012 VHLWTFG
+1012 VHLWNLG
-1019 PSDVEST
+1019 PSDIEST

-1041 GREDLSEPMALMVV
+1041 GREDLADPMALMVV

-1062 AGETDLDP
+1062 AGEADLDP

-1101 ASPHER
+1101 ASPLEK

-1118 AALAATLTH
+1118 AALSATHTQTNGH
-1127 DVVAW
+1127 DVIAW
-1132 RAGERWVQEQ
+1132 RAGERWVQTQ
-1142 AEAPLPAVVP
+1142 AETPLPAVTP

-1157 RTQGVY
+1157 RAQGVY

-1213 SLVQRIRQVMAIE
+1213 SLVHRIRQVMAIE

-1235 AADVTH
+1235 AADVTQ
-1241 APQMKAAVKQAR
+1241 AAQMKAAVKQAR

-1308 LDFLLLFS
+1308 LDFLMLFS

-1348 EGHTIAVDWSQWQ
+1348 DVHTIAVDWSQWQ

-1385 IEIGHPLA
+1385 VEIGHPLA

-1398 DTRDERVVAARLSR
+1398 DTRDERVVATQLSR

-1447 DSDSRSAIELRN
+1447 EHHAGGAIELRN

-1465 FIVRVGEERDLRV
+1465 FIVRAGEARDLRV
-1478 HLRGLSTPTASF
+1478 HLRGLGTPTASF
-1490 SVVGR
+1490 TVVGR
-1495 SAGEAFVNDAWTEH
+1495 TAGEAYVNDAWTEH
-1509 VRGQVARVSSAA
+1509 VRGQVAHVTPAA
-1521 EVADTVAAIAER
+1521 PAADGVAEISER
-1533 CQQRVQDGASTPEH
+1533 CQQRVQDGAAAPEH

-1556 IHRLQFGNGEALLT
+1556 IRRIQFGHGEALLT

-1581 AEFPLHPALMD
+1581 AQYPLHPPLMD
-1592 MATGGAQALVP
+1592 TATGRAQARLPRVHRLVELRDRAADVVLRHDLEVVQLLRHRQQLHDVLVVLTEGHQAHAAALARHVGKGRDHHVARAGAQPPRLVLHVFDHHAHVAHAEAVEHVVHAAQAVGEMRDVALRHGLG
-1603 AYDESRD
+1603 ADGGGLQLQRGRRLRRGAGGERRGHGSNDESGDEEHGETHCARPVACTTD
-1610 FFVPALYGRVRIH
+1610 PASISAVGRAERTVLPCR
-1623 GALTPQLTSHVR
+1623 ACRRRSAAWTPAR
-1635 WRADLADDDAGTPD
+1635 GCRC
-1649 LAHYDVTV
+1649 
-1657 RDASGRIVVEVEDF
+1657 R
-1671 TMLRV
+1671 LR
-1676 RDKALL
+1676 
-1682 THPAAA
+1682 
-1688 APAPARPRATANNVL
+1688 PAP
-1703 ALGLRDGILSAEGA
+1703 
-1717 EVIERV
+1717 
-1723 LAAGAG
+1723 
-1729 PQIVVSPQDLIAL
+1729 
-1742 LAKLRQTAAPV
+1742 
-1753 VAAQTESAEAMAGY
+1753 
-1767 KAPATATEKMIAS
+1767 
-1780 MWAEMLGHA
+1780 
-1789 RVGATDNFFDLGGH
+1789 
-1803 SLLAVQVINKLKKR
+1803 
-1817 IGRALPLTALLEAPT
+1817 
-1832 VETLAALISPGEA
+1832 
-1845 SNATVGPA
+1845 
-1853 DASSNQAI
+1853 
-1861 NAAPA
+1861 
-1866 PSPVIRSATLVPV
+1866 
-1879 RPASGKPPLFFVH
+1879 
-1892 DGMGETLLYR
+1892 
-1902 NLALKLEPGHP
+1902 
-1913 VYGIQPEINERGEYA
+1913 
-1928 QTTIRDW
+1928 
-1935 AATHIRTL
+1935 
-1943 RRVQPQG
+1943 RR
-1950 PYMIAGL
+1950 
-1957 CAGGVIAME
+1957 
-1966 MARQLQEAGER
+1966 
-1977 TSYVGILDAADTQL
+1977 
-1991 AEIDHVSTARRDRLM
+1991 
-2006 RLFAQGG
+2006 
-2013 NGGKPTALSVLR
+2013 
-2025 ALPSLFAKGA
+2025 
-2035 RAARYE
+2035 
-2041 LNARWTRWVDARKV
+2041 
-2055 RRMRHQAGPNAGAA
+2055 
-2069 TTLSPTVIPYLQL
+2069 
-2082 YEHAHREHD
+2082 
-2091 PGTQPL
+2091 
-2097 QGLVALYRATG
+2097 
-2108 GDGTPAD
+2108 
-2115 QPYLERYGEP
+2115 
-2125 QLGWGARVAAPLEVA
+2125 
-2140 DVPGGHASLLQEP
+2140 
-2153 NVQKLADAMNQHLV
+2153 
-2167 RALDNRSEA
+2167 
-2176 PAPLPFVERRARP
+2176 
-2189 RTAAQS
+2189 
-2195 LAPAPQTAEID
+2195 
-2206 G
+2206 

>member
-1 MSSQDDNTQ
+1 MSSDNDNTQ

-45 STFTEAELAAA
+45 TTFTEAELAAA
-56 GVDPAELADPNYVK
+56 GVNPAELADPNYVR
-70 VGAVLPDMEE
+70 VGAVMPDMED

-118 ATFGGS
+118 EKFGGS

-134 AYMPYNLLTNPKLMA
+134 AYLPYNLLTNPKLMA

-249 FGSGAGVVVLRR
+249 FGSGAGVIVLRR
-261 LADAVRDG
+261 LADAVADG

-308 IANVAPETITYV
+308 IANVSPDTITYV

-347 KTGYCA
+347 KSGYCA

-396 ACDFERSPFY
+396 ACDFERTPFY
-406 VNAERIAWTPPQGVP
+406 LNAERVAWNPPQGVP

-444 QRGAPGAPTR
+444 PRGASGVATR

-479 FKAQPQTNLADAA
+479 FKARPGTHLADAA
-492 YTLQVGRQA
+492 YTLQAGRQA

-510 DSTADAAAALVDA
+510 DSTTDAAAALVDA

-542 AGGGAQHPNMGR
+542 AGGGAQHPDMGR
-554 GLYDSEPMY
+554 GLYDSEPVY
-563 RRAVDECLSILESRL
+563 RRAVDECLGILQSHL
-578 KLDLKPL
+578 QLDLKPL
-585 LFPATG
+585 LFPAAG
-591 QEDAA
+591 QHEVAT
-596 SEQLQRPS
+596 EELQRPS
-604 LALPALLTTQYAQAK
+604 LALPALFTTQYAQAK

-624 GVEPN
+624 GIEPN

-677 PEAELLPLLPADLS
+677 PEAELLPLLKADLADVS

-717 AEMEIDAA
+717 AGMDIDAA

-732 AHSPMLEPILAEFH
+732 AHSPMLEPILGEFGT
-746 AFLRGITMRAPA
+746 FLRGITMRAPTVA
-758 IPLISN
+758 VISN

-774 ATSPDYWVRHL
+774 ATSPEYWVRHL
-785 RHTVRFADGVQELL
+785 RHTVRFADGLQELL

-812 RTLSSLARSH
+812 RTLSSLARTH

-831 VTSMRHPDEVVHD
+831 VTSMRHPEEAADD

-860 DVDWGQLRQQDGVS
+860 DVDWSKLREG

-881 LPTYRFEHQRHWI
+881 LPTYCFDHQRHWV

-922 VWQRSLAAQAVVA
+922 VWQRRIAAPAVVA
-935 HSGTTPRRT
+935 HTGTTPRRT
-944 LLLSDGCAFA
+944 LVLSDGSGFA
-954 DRLAQRLRDAGDE
+954 DRLSQRLRDAGDE
-967 VIVALA
+967 VIVANI
-973 GKAWREVDA
+973 GKAWREVDS
-982 RNVTVDAKNADDIER
+982 RNVVVDAKNANDIER
-997 LFQHVLAVNPPPSRI
+997 LFAHVLAVNPPPSRI
-1012 VHLWTFG
+1012 VHLWNLD
-1019 PSDVEST
+1019 SADVETT
-1026 LQRGFYRLLQIAQII
+1026 LQRGFYRLLQVAQII
-1041 GREDLSEPMALMVV
+1041 GREDLSDPLALMVI
-1055 TQRAQRV
+1055 TRRAQRV
-1062 AGETDLDP
+1062 AGESDLDP

-1081 IPREFPNV
+1081 IPREFPNM
-1089 RCLLVDVDAPAA
+1089 RCVLVDVDTPAA
-1101 ASPHER
+1101 SSPLER

-1127 DVVAW
+1127 DVIAW

-1142 AEAPLPAVVP
+1142 AELPLPAVAA
-1152 GQSKL
+1152 GQS
-1157 RTQGVY
+1157 RFRARGVY

-1175 MAEYLARTVQA
+1175 IAEHLARTVQA
-1186 RLVLVGRQGLPARSE
+1186 RLVLIGRQGLPARSE

-1226 ALGAEVLVI
+1226 TLGAEVLVI
-1235 AADVTH
+1235 AADVTN
-1241 APQMKAAVKQAR
+1241 PTQMKAAVRHAR
-1253 ARFGA
+1253 ARFGT

-1308 LDFLLLFS
+1308 LDFLMLFS

-1343 RHARG
+1343 RYARG
-1348 EGHTIAVDWSQWQ
+1348 EGQTIAVDWSQWQ

-1385 IEIGHPLA
+1385 VEIGHPLA

-1398 DTRDERVVAARLSR
+1398 DTRDERVVATRLSR

-1418 EEHQVK
+1418 EEHQIK

-1447 DSDSRSAIELRN
+1447 DHHNGAIELRN

-1465 FIVRVGEERDLRV
+1465 FVVRAGEERDLRV
-1478 HLRGLSTPTASF
+1478 HLRGLGTPTASF

-1495 SAGEAFVNDAWTEH
+1495 TAGEAYVNDAWTEH
-1509 VRGQVARVSSAA
+1509 VRGQVAHVATAA
-1521 EVADTVAAIAER
+1521 QSTESMAEISER
-1533 CQQRVQDGASTPEH
+1533 CQRRVQDGASTPEH

-1556 IHRLQFGNGEALLT
+1556 IHRLQFGDGEALLT

-1592 MATGGAQALVP
+1592 MATGGAQTLVP
-1603 AYDESRD
+1603 GYDESRD
-1610 FFVPALYGRVRIH
+1610 FFVPALYGNVRIH

-1635 WRADLADDDAGTPD
+1635 WRADLHDDDSSTPD
-1649 LAHYDVTV
+1649 LAHYDVTI

-1682 THPAAA
+1682 THPAAAA

-1723 LAAGAG
+1723 LAADAG

-1753 VAAQTESAEAMAGY
+1753 VAQVESAEAMAGY
-1767 KAPATATEKMIAS
+1767 KAPSTATEKLIAQ

-1789 RVGATDNFFDLGGH
+1789 RVGASDNFFDLGGH
-1803 SLLAVQVINKLKKR
+1803 SLLAVQVINKLKKK
-1817 IGRALPLTALLEAPT
+1817 IGKALPLTALLEAPT
-1832 VETLAALISPGEA
+1832 VETLAALINPGDKANGPGDAPTDDSSAA
-1845 SNATVGPA
+1845 S
-1853 DASSNQAI
+1853 
-1861 NAAPA
+1861 AA
-1866 PSPVIRSATLVPV
+1866 SPVIRSATLVPV

-1913 VYGIQPEINERGEYA
+1913 VYGIQPEINARGEYA

-1977 TSYVGILDAADTQL
+1977 TSYVGILDAADSQL
-1991 AEIDHVSTARRDRLM
+1991 REIDHVSHARRDRLM

-2013 NGGKPTALSVLR
+2013 SGGKPTPLSVLR
-2025 ALPSLFAKGA
+2025 ALPLLFAKAA

-2041 LNARWTRWVDARKV
+2041 LNTRWTRWVDAGKV
-2055 RRMRHQAGPNAGAA
+2055 RRMRTHAGPDTGADTHA
-2069 TTLSPTVIPYLQL
+2069 PTVIPYLQL
-2082 YEHAHREHD
+2082 YEHAHREHE

-2097 QGLVALYRATG
+2097 HGLVALYRATQ
-2108 GDGTPAD
+2108 GDGTAAD
-2115 QPYLERYGEP
+2115 QPYIERYGEP
-2125 QLGWGARVAAPLEVA
+2125 QLGWGSRVAEPLEVI

-2167 RALDNRSEA
+2167 RALDSRTEVIA
-2176 PAPLPFVERRARP
+2176 PAPFVERRARP
-2189 RTAAQS
+2189 RTALPQPAQ
-2195 LAPAPQTAEID
+2195 QTAEID
-2206 G
+2206 A

>member
-1 MSSQDDNTQ
+1 MSSDNDNTA

-45 STFTEAELAAA
+45 SPFTEAELTAA
-56 GVDPAELADPNYVK
+56 GVNPAELADPNYVK

-118 ATFGGS
+118 EKFDGS

-134 AYMPYNLLTNPKLMA
+134 AYMPRNLMSNPKLMA

-185 ACSTSLVAIHMGVQS
+185 ACSTSLVAIHSGVQS

-261 LADAVRDG
+261 LADAIADG

-297 GQAQAIAEALA
+297 GQAQAIAEAMA
-308 IANVAPETITYV
+308 IANVSPETITYV

-333 EVAALTQAYRQGTD
+333 EVAALTQAYRQGTE

-396 ACDFERSPFY
+396 ACDFERTPFY
-406 VNAERIAWTPPQGVP
+406 LNAERIAWMPPQGVP

-433 TNGHIVVEQAP
+433 TNAHIVVEQAP
-444 QRGAPGAPTR
+444 RRGPSGVPTR
-454 RFQVLVQSARS
+454 RLQVLVQSARS
-465 MKSLDAGSETLAAH
+465 MKSLDAGSQTLAAF
-479 FKAQPQTNLADAA
+479 FKSQPDVNFADAA

-510 DSTADAAAALVDA
+510 ESGADAGTALLDTE
-523 QRVIT
+523 RVIT
-528 ETAADTPRSVAFMF
+528 ETAADVPRSVAFMF

-554 GLYDSEPMY
+554 GLYDSEPVY
-563 RRAVDECLSILESRL
+563 RRAVDECLNILQSRL
-578 KLDLKPL
+578 KVDLKPL
-585 LFPATG
+585 LFPAAG
-591 QEDAA
+591 QEDVA

-641 AHLAGVFSLADALT
+641 AHLAGVFSLADSLT

-662 LFETLPEGAMLSVPL
+662 LFESLPEGAMLSVPL

-732 AHSPMLEPILAEFH
+732 AHSPMLEPILGEFH
-746 AFLRGITMRAPA
+746 TFLRGITMRAPT
-758 IPLISN
+758 IPLVSN
-764 FSGKPISAAE
+764 FSGKPITAAE

-812 RTLSSLARSH
+812 RTLSSLARNH

-831 VTSMRHPDEVVHD
+831 VTSMRHPDEAVHD

-860 DVDWGQLRQQDGVS
+860 DVDWSKLREG

-881 LPTYRFEHQRHWI
+881 LPTYRFDHQRHWV
-894 EPGVTGVLAPEDR
+894 EPGVSGVLAPEDR

-922 VWQRSLAAQAVVA
+922 VWQRSVVQHAVVA
-935 HSGTTPRRT
+935 HTGTAPRRT
-944 LLLSDGCAFA
+944 LVLSDGSGLA

-982 RNVTVDAKNADDIER
+982 RNVTVDAKSAHDIDR
-997 LFQHVLAVNPPPSRI
+997 LFEKVLAVNPPPSRI
-1012 VHLWTFG
+1012 VHLWNLG
-1019 PSDVEST
+1019 AADVEST
-1026 LQRGFYRLLQIAQII
+1026 LQRGFYRLLQVAQII

-1089 RCLLVDVDAPAA
+1089 RCLLVDVDAPS
-1101 ASPHER
+1101 ASSPLER
-1107 RLLDGLAADLD
+1107 RLLDGMAADLD
-1118 AALAATLTH
+1118 AALATAPMH
-1127 DVVAW
+1127 DVIAW

-1142 AEAPLPAVVP
+1142 AEAPLPAVAP
-1152 GQSKL
+1152 GQSRL

-1175 MAEYLARTVQA
+1175 LAEYLAKTVQA
-1186 RLVLVGRQGLPARSE
+1186 RLVLVGRQGLPPRSE
-1201 WPQHLANGSASP
+1201 WPHHLANGGASP

-1235 AADVTH
+1235 AADVTQ

-1295 LEAALADDKHAPA
+1295 LEAALADDKHAPP
-1308 LDFLLLFS
+1308 LDFLMLFS

-1385 IEIGHPLA
+1385 VEIGHPLA
-1393 QQLLV
+1393 QRLLI
-1398 DTRDERVVAARLSR
+1398 DTRDERVVATRLSR

-1447 DSDSRSAIELRN
+1447 DGNANSAIELRN

-1465 FIVRVGEERDLRV
+1465 FVVRAGEERDLRV
-1478 HLRGLSTPTASF
+1478 HLRGLGTPTASF
-1490 SVVGR
+1490 TVVGR
-1495 SAGEAFVNDAWTEH
+1495 TAGEAFVNDAWTEH
-1509 VRGQVARVSSAA
+1509 VRGQVARV
-1521 EVADTVAAIAER
+1521 ADGPKDTDSVAAISQR
-1533 CQQRVQDGASTPEH
+1533 CQQRTQDAATTPEH

-1603 AYDESRD
+1603 GYDESRD
-1610 FFVPALYGRVRIH
+1610 FFVPALYGSVRIH

-1635 WRADLADDDAGTPD
+1635 WRADLNDDDGGTPDLAPD
-1649 LAHYDVTV
+1649 LAHYDVTI

-1682 THPAAA
+1682 AHPATAA
-1688 APAPARPRATANNVL
+1688 TPAPARPRATANNVL

-1723 LAAGAG
+1723 LAADAG

-1767 KAPATATEKMIAS
+1767 KAPSTATEKMIAQ

-1789 RVGATDNFFDLGGH
+1789 RVSATDNFFDLGGH

-1817 IGRALPLTALLEAPT
+1817 IGKALPLTALLEAPT
-1832 VETLAALISPGEA
+1832 VETLAALINPQDTA
-1845 SNATVGPA
+1845 RA
-1853 DASSNQAI
+1853 D
-1861 NAAPA
+1861 NAAAGAATDGVTAA
-1866 PSPVIRSATLVPV
+1866 PSLSPVIRSATLVPV

-1913 VYGIQPEINERGEYA
+1913 VYGIQPEINARGEYA
-1928 QTTIRDW
+1928 QTTVRDW
-1935 AATHIRTL
+1935 AAAHIRTL

-1957 CAGGVIAME
+1957 CAGGVIAVE

-1977 TSYVGILDAADTQL
+1977 TSYVGILDAADSRLQ
-1991 AEIDHVSTARRDRLM
+1991 EIDHVKHARRDRLM
-2006 RLFAQGG
+2006 RLFTQDG
-2013 NGGKPTALSVLR
+2013 NGGRPTPLSVLR

-2041 LNARWTRWVDARKV
+2041 LNTRWTRWVDARKV
-2055 RRMRHQAGPNAGAA
+2055 RRMRDQAEPHDMSESQA
-2069 TTLSPTVIPYLQL
+2069 PTVIPYLQL

-2091 PGTQPL
+2091 PGTQQL
-2097 QGLVALYRATG
+2097 QGLVALYRAQK

-2125 QLGWGARVAAPLEVA
+2125 LLGWGRRVASPLEVA

-2153 NVQKLADAMNQHLV
+2153 NVQKLAEAMNQHLV
-2167 RALDNRSEA
+2167 RALDSRAGA
-2176 PAPLPFVERRARP
+2176 PAAAPFVERRARP
-2189 RTAAQS
+2189 RNTAP
-2195 LAPAPQTAEID
+2195 LPAPQQTADIE

>member
-1 MSSQDDNTQ
+1 MSSQDDHQ
-10 ALDTDIAVVGMAG
+10 PLDTDIAVVGMAG

-45 STFTEAELAAA
+45 SPFTEAELTAA
-56 GVDPAELADPNYVK
+56 GVNPAEFADPNYVK

-118 ATFGGS
+118 EKFGGS

-134 AYMPYNLLTNPKLMA
+134 AYMPLNLMSNPKLMA

-185 ACSTSLVAIHMGVQS
+185 ACSTSLVAIHSGVQS

-261 LADAVRDG
+261 LADAMADG

-297 GQAQAIAEALA
+297 GQAQAIAEAMA
-308 IANVAPETITYV
+308 IANVSPETITYV

-396 ACDFERSPFY
+396 ACDFERTPFY
-406 VNAERIAWTPPQGVP
+406 LNAERIAWTPPQGVP

-433 TNGHIVVEQAP
+433 TNAHIVVEQAP
-444 QRGAPGAPTR
+444 PRGPSSAPTR
-454 RFQVLVQSARS
+454 RLQVLVQSARS
-465 MKSLDAGSETLAAH
+465 MKSLDAGSQTLAGF
-479 FKAQPQTNLADAA
+479 FKSQPEVNFADAA

-510 DSTADAAAALVDA
+510 ENSADASTALLDAE
-523 QRVIT
+523 RVIT
-528 ETAADTPRSVAFMF
+528 ETAADVPRSVAFMF

-554 GLYDSEPMY
+554 GLYDSEPVY
-563 RRAVDECLSILESRL
+563 RRAVDECLAILQLRL

-585 LFPATG
+585 LFPAAG

-596 SEQLQRPS
+596 SAQLQRPS

-677 PEAELLPLLPADLS
+677 PEAELLPLLPSDLS
-691 IGVINGPRLCVASGP
+691 IGVINGPHLCVASGP
-706 VASIEALQARL
+706 VASIEALQTRL

-732 AHSPMLEPILAEFH
+732 AHSPMLEPILGEFH
-746 AFLRGITMRAPA
+746 TFLRGITMRAPS

-764 FSGKPISAAE
+764 FSGKPITAAE

-831 VTSMRHPDEVVHD
+831 VTSMRHPDEAVHD

-860 DVDWGQLRQQDGVS
+860 DVDWSKLREG

-881 LPTYRFEHQRHWI
+881 LPAYRFDHQRHWV
-894 EPGVTGVLAPEDR
+894 EPGISGVLAPEDR

-922 VWQRSLAAQAVVA
+922 VWQRSVVQHAVVA
-935 HSGTTPRRT
+935 HTGTAPRRT
-944 LLLSDGCAFA
+944 LVLSDGSGLA

-982 RNVTVDAKNADDIER
+982 RNVTVDAKSADDIDR
-997 LFQHVLAVNPPPSRI
+997 LFQKVLAVNPPPSRI
-1012 VHLWTFG
+1012 VHLWNLG
-1019 PSDVEST
+1019 AADVETT
-1026 LQRGFYRLLQIAQII
+1026 LQRGFYRLLQVAQII
-1041 GREDLSEPMALMVV
+1041 GREDLSEPMALMVL

-1101 ASPHER
+1101 SSPLER

-1118 AALAATLTH
+1118 AALASAPIH
-1127 DVVAW
+1127 DVIAW

-1142 AEAPLPAVVP
+1142 VEAPLPAVAS

-1175 MAEYLARTVQA
+1175 MAEYLAKTVQA

-1201 WPQHLANGSASP
+1201 WPHHLANGSASP

-1235 AADVTH
+1235 AADVTQ

-1295 LEAALADDKHAPA
+1295 LEAALADDKHAPP
-1308 LDFLLLFS
+1308 LDFLMLFS

-1385 IEIGHPLA
+1385 VEIGHPLA
-1393 QQLLV
+1393 QQLLI
-1398 DTRDERVVAARLSR
+1398 DTRDERVVATRLSR

-1434 YLEIVRNAFALRG
+1434 YLEIVRNAFALRSTGSG
-1447 DSDSRSAIELRN
+1447 DSDANSAIELRN

-1465 FIVRVGEERDLRV
+1465 FIVRAGEERDLRV
-1478 HLRGLSTPTASF
+1478 HLRGLGTPTASF
-1490 SVVGR
+1490 TVVGR
-1495 SAGEAFVNDAWTEH
+1495 TAGEAFVNDAWTEH
-1509 VRGQVARVSSAA
+1509 VRGQVARIAA
-1521 EVADTVAAIAER
+1521 APKDTESLAAIALR
-1533 CQQRVQDGASTPEH
+1533 CQQRTQDAATTPEH
-1547 LLFGARWNN
+1547 LLFGPRWNN
-1556 IHRLQFGNGEALLT
+1556 IHRLQFGHGEALLT

-1603 AYDESRD
+1603 GYDESRD
-1610 FFVPALYGRVRIH
+1610 FFVPALYGSVRIH

-1649 LAHYDVTV
+1649 LAHYDVTI
-1657 RDASGRIVVEVEDF
+1657 RDASGRVVVEVEDF

-1682 THPAAA
+1682 AHPAAA

-1723 LAAGAG
+1723 LAADAG

-1767 KAPATATEKMIAS
+1767 KAPSTATEKMIAL

-1803 SLLAVQVINKLKKR
+1803 SLLAVQVINKLKKK
-1817 IGRALPLTALLEAPT
+1817 IGKALPLTALLEAPT
-1832 VETLAALISPGEA
+1832 VETLAALINPQDTA
-1845 SNATVGPA
+1845 RA
-1853 DASSNQAI
+1853 DK
-1861 NAAPA
+1861 AAA
-1866 PSPVIRSATLVPV
+1866 DTAADGDTAAALPSPVIRSATLVPV
-1879 RPASGKPPLFFVH
+1879 RPASGKQPLFFVH

-1913 VYGIQPEINERGEYA
+1913 VYGIQPEINARGEYA
-1928 QTTIRDW
+1928 QTTVRDW
-1935 AATHIRTL
+1935 AAAHIRTL

-1977 TSYVGILDAADTQL
+1977 TSYVGILDAADSQL
-1991 AEIDHVSTARRDRLM
+1991 EEIDHVRHARRDRLM
-2006 RLFAQGG
+2006 RLFTQDG
-2013 NGGKPTALSVLR
+2013 NGGKPTPLSVLR

-2041 LNARWTRWVDARKV
+2041 LNTRWTRWVDARKV
-2055 RRMRHQAGPNAGAA
+2055 RRMRDQGGPDDLADMQA
-2069 TTLSPTVIPYLQL
+2069 PTVIPYLQL

-2097 QGLVALYRATG
+2097 QGLVALYRATR

-2125 QLGWGARVAAPLEVA
+2125 LLGWGSRVALPLEVT

-2167 RALDNRSEA
+2167 RAQDNRGGAQA
-2176 PAPLPFVERRARP
+2176 PAPFVERRARP
-2189 RTAAQS
+2189 RNTAP
-2195 LAPAPQTAEID
+2195 LPAPQQTAEID